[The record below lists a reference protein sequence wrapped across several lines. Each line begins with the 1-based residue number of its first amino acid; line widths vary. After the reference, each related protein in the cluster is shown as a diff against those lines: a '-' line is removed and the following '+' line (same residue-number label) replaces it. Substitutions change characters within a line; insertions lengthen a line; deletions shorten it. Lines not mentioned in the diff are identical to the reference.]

1 MRETSVPGPAR
12 SSRRRAVLVC
22 LYLAFYAIEP
32 SAFGD
37 DFGRITGPAFF
48 EMPERSKQQ
57 RTAHLSLRTIE
68 SLPEVVRG
76 ERAALVIA
84 TTDQGNLAK
93 LLVSPGLRRQ
103 AGGGNKPAMV
113 AVINLERFETV
124 DAGDRVSWKA
134 RGRDVLLFDGFEFDL
149 DTGQVVPPGFGGD
162 IRYSPRGESGP
173 ELTALGQNAL
183 YAIDKPLPV
192 PPAQPGRP
200 SPGPAVVP
208 GDFQGRYTL
217 ISNGQTSGTLEIAVD
232 AAGAVTGRFRSD
244 RNGAVYP
251 VSGTVAAD
259 LPRRIEFEIKFPRT
273 RQVFD
278 GLLWTEEKNVF
289 AGTVQIL
296 EHPYSFV
303 AVREGAAL
311 LPESIDATS
320 SPRAP
325 SALKASTRVV
335 TLDATTNRYVLDG
348 ASKSAEE
355 LTAALSAAVKS
366 DPSAAVLLRAAPAT
380 TYERVQQSTRLVRDA
395 GITTIRLAPAT
406 PD

>member
-1 MRETSVPGPAR
+1 MPRPPRYSGRR
-12 SSRRRAVLVC
+12 SILLC
-22 LYLAFYAIEP
+22 LTLPILAGASEIMAP

-37 DFGRITGPAFF
+37 DFGRIAGPALF
-48 EMPERSKQQ
+48 EIPQHSKGQQ
-57 RTAHLSLRTIE
+57 TTHLSVRTIE

-103 AGGGNKPAMV
+103 TGDGRKVAMV

-124 DAGDRVSWKA
+124 DSGDRVSWKA
-134 RGRDVLLFDGFEFDL
+134 RGRDVLLFEGFEFDL

-162 IRYSPRGESGP
+162 IRYSSRGEGGP

-183 YAIDKPLPV
+183 YPIDKPLPV

-200 SPGPAVVP
+200 SPGPAVIP
-208 GDFQGRYTL
+208 ADFQGRYTL
-217 ISNGQTSGTLEIAVD
+217 VSNGQTSGSLEIAVD
-232 AAGAVTGRFRSD
+232 AVGAIIGRFRSD
-244 RNGAVYP
+244 RNGVVYP

-259 LPRRIEFEIKFPRT
+259 LPRRIDFEIKFPRS

-296 EHPYSFV
+296 EHPYSFI
-303 AVREGAAL
+303 AIREGSTL
-311 LPESIDATS
+311 LPDTIDPTTP
-320 SPRAP
+320 PRAP

-335 TLDATTNRYVLDG
+335 TLDAREDRYALDG
-348 ASKSAEE
+348 ANKTSEE
-355 LTAALSAAVKS
+355 LTAALAAAARA
-366 DPSAAVLLRAAPAT
+366 DPSAAVLLRIAPST
-380 TYERVQQSTRLVRDA
+380 PFERMQRATRLIRGA
-395 GITTIRLAPAT
+395 GIMTIRFAPVV

>member
-1 MRETSVPGPAR
+1 LCLCL
-12 SSRRRAVLVC
+12 AVLVGKQD
-22 LYLAFYAIEP
+22 LLTP

-37 DFGRITGPAFF
+37 DFGRILGPTLF
-48 EMPERSKQQ
+48 EVPRRSEGHG
-57 RTAHLSLRTIE
+57 TAHLSVRTIE

-76 ERAALVIA
+76 ERSALVIA

-103 AGGGNKPAMV
+103 AAGGNKAAMV
-113 AVINLERFETV
+113 PVINLERFETV
-124 DAGDRVSWKA
+124 DSGDRVSWKA

-149 DTGQVVPPGFGGD
+149 DTGQVVPSGFGGD
-162 IRYSPRGESGP
+162 IGYSSRGQGGP
-173 ELTALGQNAL
+173 ELTALGKNAL

-192 PPAQPGRP
+192 PASLPGRP
-200 SPGPAVVP
+200 SPGPAVAP
-208 GDFQGRYTL
+208 ADFNGRYTL
-217 ISNGQTSGTLEIAVD
+217 IANGQTSGALEIAVD
-232 AAGAVTGRFRSD
+232 AAGSVSGRFRSD

-251 VSGTVAAD
+251 VSGMVAAD

-273 RQVFD
+273 RQIFD

-311 LPESIDATS
+311 LPEAIDATS
-320 SPRAP
+320 PPRAP
-325 SALKASTRVV
+325 AALKASTRVV
-335 TLDATTNRYVLDG
+335 TLDATTDRYALDG
-348 ASKSAEE
+348 AAKSPEE
-355 LTAALSAAVKS
+355 LTAALSAAVKA
-366 DPSAAVLLRAAPAT
+366 DPSAVVLLRVPAST
-380 TYERVQQSTRLVRDA
+380 PFERVQRATRLVREA
-395 GITTIRLAPAT
+395 GIATIRLAPAG